1 VASLRAIASRPY
13 GTIDI
18 MSLYSK
24 SKLDTWNDYLTRC
37 YKTRNIRELEKMTHR
52 LCVGMDDLAKDKL
65 NSQEMINFYQRI
77 QRSVEKTLKFMWRDK
92 YTNPL
97 YDPWDIKALGNLK
110 PIKEQKKSFDQAFE
124 VYYRKLLW

>member
-1 VASLRAIASRPY
+1 LRALASRPY

-18 MSLYSK
+18 VSLYSK

-37 YKTRNIRELEKMTHR
+37 YKTHNIRELEKMTHR
-52 LCVGMDDLAKDKL
+52 LCVGMDDLVKDKL

-92 YTNPL
+92 YKNPL
-97 YDPWDIKALGNLK
+97 YDPWGIKNILDKTRAK
-110 PIKEQKKSFDQAFE
+110 AEKRAFDQAFE